1 MKREETLPLSAPDF
15 VRQLEQTDIEIAEEA
30 ANWRDYPAVQAL
42 GKLSE
47 LADQPPLIMLSAA
60 TLLAGLG
67 LRNARLAR
75 AGARMLAAHLLATT
89 IKAQVKRRVDRTRPF
104 VLADERR
111 YKIGKGEHDE
121 GKYNSFPSGH
131 AAGAVAVAQAVAR
144 EYSAAAL
151 PARLLAAAVA
161 LIQIPRCAHFPSD
174 IGAGAAIGLSAEK
187 LVDLV
192 ARRLFSISRPP
203 PKIGSLFKAF

>member
-1 MKREETLPLSAPDF
+1 MAREQLLPHDAPEAA
-15 VRQLEQTDIEIAEEA
+15 RQLEQADIEVAEQA
-30 ANWRDYPAVQAL
+30 AKWRDNPAVRAL

-47 LADQPPLIMLSAA
+47 LADQPPMIALSAA

-67 LRNARLAR
+67 FREPRLAR
-75 AGARMLAAHLLATT
+75 AGARMLAAHLLATA
-89 IKAQVKRRVDRTRPF
+89 IKGQVKQRVDRTRPF

-131 AAGAVAVAQAVAR
+131 TAGAVAVAQAVAR
-144 EYSAAAL
+144 EYPAAAI
-151 PARLLAAAVA
+151 PVRLLALAVA

-174 IGAGAAIGLSAEK
+174 IGVGAAIGLGAEK
-187 LVDLV
+187 LVDLA
-192 ARRLFSISRPP
+192 AREVFGRSV
-203 PKIGSLFKAF
+203 